1 MPSKRTPDTVV
12 NFKGVSN
19 GILMSLELDDY
30 EFDKVVRKAV
40 SIYKKKRSFF
50 GQNVDLFATGFTRD
64 LTVDEVGMTRKMF
77 DYLAHKEVL
86 PYKDTLPQN
95 SESPVLRMFPA

>member
-1 MPSKRTPDTVV
+1 
-12 NFKGVSN
+12 
-19 GILMSLELDDY
+19 MSLELDDY

-95 SESPVLRMFPA
+95 PQSSSNESIIQLSHPDHSHKS